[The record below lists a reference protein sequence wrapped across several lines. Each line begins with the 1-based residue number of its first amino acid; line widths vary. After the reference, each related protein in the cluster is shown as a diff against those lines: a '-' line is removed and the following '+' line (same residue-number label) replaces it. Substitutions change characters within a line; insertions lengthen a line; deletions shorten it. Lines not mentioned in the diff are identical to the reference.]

1 MFGIVTS
8 DILGNRKGFFPP
20 GGTST
25 RVSILIRSILN
36 PGYLQPSIRITGG
49 EGSFFNAIGEMT
61 GGTGGVGA

>member
-1 MFGIVTS
+1 MFGIVIS

-25 RVSILIRSILN
+25 RVSILPRSILK
-36 PGYLQPSIRITGG
+36 PGYLLPSIRITGG
-49 EGSFFNAIGEMT
+49 EGAFTATGEMT